1 MPKPTRPRPPGPRPR
16 TSGRPAGKIEPVKP
30 RKPVKGSPNSVMRAG
45 ERRDAYGERGA
56 NIGTIAGMVPFAAG
70 NGAGS
75 LNVSPLILPGM
86 IAGRVVG
93 RRIGHGVAHVA
104 NLATL
109 LRPDQFRDYL

>member
-1 MPKPTRPRPPGPRPR
+1 MPKPTRPVIRSQAKPRPK
-16 TSGRPAGKIEPVKP
+16 TPTPIVTPVKP

-56 NIGTIAGMVPFAAG
+56 NIGTIAGAVPFVAG
-70 NGAGS
+70 DGVS
-75 LNVSPLILPGM
+75 SVTISPLAIPGS
-86 IAGRVVG
+86 IVGRKVG